1 MVQMMSDA
9 IADLRDPQVQHMEA
23 DLLDLV
29 SGLWQPTASEVECL
43 IDHLAGC
50 PYCQILLATFVV
62 QIAADT
68 QDAASSEQLDHILSQ
83 LAATVHETLG
93 KS

>member
-1 MVQMMSDA
+1 MVPVMFNASA
-9 IADLRDPQVQHMEA
+9 SLRDPQVQHIET
-23 DLLDLV
+23 DLLNLV

-50 PYCQILLATFVV
+50 AYCQILLATFVV
-62 QIAADT
+62 QIDADT
-68 QDAASSEQLDHILSQ
+68 QDAASSEQLDRILSL

-93 KS
+93 